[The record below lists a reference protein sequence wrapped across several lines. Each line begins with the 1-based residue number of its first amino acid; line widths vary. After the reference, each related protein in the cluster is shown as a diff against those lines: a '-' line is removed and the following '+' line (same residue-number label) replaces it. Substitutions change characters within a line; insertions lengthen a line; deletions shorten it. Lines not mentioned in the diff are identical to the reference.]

1 MIESFNNWFFFS
13 IYLLNLF
20 GGAYYAYQSVL
31 NTENFLE
38 KYGIHQSALLPARL
52 AGSFVLATFLVG
64 FYLLFR
70 GVEGTWTYFVILFLQ
85 SVIFTVLG
93 YLTVNTS
100 DASQLEGVDYTA
112 EAYLA
117 PAIFTLINGL
127 LIYGL
132 SDKIYG

>member
-1 MIESFNNWFFFS
+1 MIESFNNWFFFL

-38 KYGIHQSALLPARL
+38 KYGIHQSALLPGRL
-52 AGSFVLATFLVG
+52 AGSFVLATVLIG
-64 FYLLFR
+64 IYLLFR
-70 GVEGTWTYFVILFLQ
+70 GVEGTWAYFVILFLQ
-85 SVIFTVLG
+85 SLIFTILG
-93 YLTVNTS
+93 YFTVNS
-100 DASQLEGVDYTA
+100 SQASQIEDVNYTA

-117 PAIFTLINGL
+117 PAVFTVINGL

>member
-1 MIESFNNWFFFS
+1 MIESFNNWFFFVL
-13 IYLLNLF
+13 YLLNLA
-20 GGAYYAYQSVL
+20 GGAYYAFQSVL

-38 KYGIHQSALLPARL
+38 KYGIHQSAILPGRL
-52 AGSFVLATFLVG
+52 AGSFVLATVLVG
-64 FYLLFR
+64 IYLLFR

-85 SVIFTVLG
+85 SLIFTVLG
-93 YLTVNTS
+93 YLTVNS
-100 DASQLEGVDYTA
+100 SEAAKLEDVNYTA

-117 PAIFTLINGL
+117 PAIFTVINGL